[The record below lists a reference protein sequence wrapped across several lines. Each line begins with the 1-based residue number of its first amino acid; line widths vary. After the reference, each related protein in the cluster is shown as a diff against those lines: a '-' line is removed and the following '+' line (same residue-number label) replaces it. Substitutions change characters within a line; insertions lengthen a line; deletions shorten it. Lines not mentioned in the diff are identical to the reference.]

1 MERRAINPWAWSVE
15 MGFQQAIEVTGAQRT
30 LYCSGQTSV
39 DEGGAPLHAGDMLA
53 QANKAL
59 DNLEVVL
66 GQSGMT
72 LANVVRLNM
81 YTTDVDAFLGTLESF
96 GQRMGEAGL
105 TQSSTLLGVQRLAFP
120 ELMVE
125 MEATAVD

>member
-15 MGFQQAIEVTGAQRT
+15 MGFQQAVEVKGAQRT

-39 DEGGAPLHAGDMLA
+39 DEKGAPLHAGDILA
-53 QANKAL
+53 QVNLAL
-59 DNLEVVL
+59 DNLEAVL
-66 GQSGMT
+66 KQSEMT
-72 LANVVRLNM
+72 LSNVVRLCM
-81 YTTDVDAFLGTLESF
+81 YTTDVDAFLGTLESV

-105 TQSSTLLGVQRLAFP
+105 AQCSTLLGVQRLVYP

-125 MEATAVD
+125 LEATAVA